1 MDLNLRG
8 VDDELVKTIK
18 ATAASE
24 GVSMK
29 DFVVEIL
36 RRDRTAPPQVEKP
49 SVRVE
54 SARPIIASARP
65 ITKPEFVMPMEI
77 PSFDE
82 PEQTDAEHMEY
93 CQDATCRRC
102 RRIAALGK

>member
-1 MDLNLRG
+1 MNLRG

-54 SARPIIASARP
+54 SPRPIIASARP

-77 PSFDE
+77 PSFD
-82 PEQTDAEHMEY
+82 AEHMEY

>member
-36 RRDRTAPPQVEKP
+36 RRDWTAPPQVEKP

-54 SARPIIASARP
+54 SPRPIIASARP

>member
-54 SARPIIASARP
+54 SPRPIIASARP

-77 PSFDE
+77 PSFD
-82 PEQTDAEHMEY
+82 AEHMY

-102 RRIAALGK
+102 RSAALGK